1 MKVAMLGTG
10 VRSPGVLLG
19 LAKLER
25 ELGITEVALHDNDAE
40 RLDIISA
47 LGAYLCR
54 EAGASFTVRGER
66 DPRAAFAGSRFIYTA
81 IRVGQERARAIDEQ
95 LPLKYGVLGQ
105 ETTGPGGFAMA
116 MRTIPVMLDYARMIE
131 EVAPDAL
138 VVNFTNPVGLVMQAL
153 CDHTSIRVVG
163 VCDGPPEMHRSVARF
178 LDVPRDDVHVDYF
191 GLNHCGWIRRV
202 LVEGHDRLPE
212 ILRRFEELQ
221 QADDVWTLFDPELVR
236 SLGALPM
243 EYLYFY
249 YYREQ
254 AVEHIR
260 RSGSTRGEQIATLN
274 ASLWPALR
282 QLVDAGDLAGA
293 REAWLRALQARGAT
307 YFARERGKTVPDA
320 GQPAGRPALDAPKSG
335 EGGYAAVAAAVMAS
349 VELRRKTSLILN
361 VPNHGAIPDLR
372 DGDVVEVSC
381 LVDEHG
387 AHPLAQ
393 GAMPDAMRGLI
404 ESVKTYERLTVEAAV
419 EGSYEKALRALIVH
433 PLVGSYP
440 LAKAVLDGY
449 VSVHEGFLSHVGAP
463 WAATL
468 EPLR

>member
-40 RLDIISA
+40 RLDIIST
-47 LGAYLCR
+47 LGAHLCR
-54 EAGASFTVRGER
+54 EAGASFTVRAER

-153 CDHTSIRVVG
+153 CDHTSLRVVG
-163 VCDGPPEMHRSVARF
+163 VCDGPPHMHRSVAKF
-178 LDVPRDDVHVDYF
+178 LDIPADEVHVDYF
-191 GLNHCGWIRRV
+191 GLNHCGWIRSV
-202 LVEGHDRLPE
+202 LVEGEDRLPE
-212 ILRRFEELQ
+212 ILRNFEELQ
-221 QADDVWTLFDPELVR
+221 KSDAVWAVFDPELVR

-293 REAWLRALQARGAT
+293 RDAWRTALRARGAT
-307 YFARERGKTVPDA
+307 YFARERGHSMPDA
-320 GQPAGRPALDAPKSG
+320 GQPALDASESE
-335 EGGYAAVAAAVMAS
+335 EGGYAAVAATVMES
-349 VELRRKTSLILN
+349 IELRRKTSLILN

-372 DGDVVEVSC
+372 DTDVVEVSC

-387 AHPLAQ
+387 AHPLSQ

-449 VSVHEGFLSHVGAP
+449 VSLHEGFLNDVD
-463 WAATL
+463 TT
-468 EPLR
+468 